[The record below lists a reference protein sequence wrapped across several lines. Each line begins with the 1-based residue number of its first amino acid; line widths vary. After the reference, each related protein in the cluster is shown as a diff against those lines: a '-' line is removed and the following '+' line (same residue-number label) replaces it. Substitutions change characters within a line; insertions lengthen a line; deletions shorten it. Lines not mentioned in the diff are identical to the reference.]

1 MCGNTLNQLNQ
12 DGRRFENRL
21 LAGLLNDLPDVVL
34 VLDLQG
40 RLQWGNHAAE
50 RMFGRLLIDS
60 VGLPGLELVHPDDV
74 ELVLRSLASVQ
85 GKETGTLIEVRAKT
99 PTGWRLLEVI
109 GSPVDWYGD
118 QAVLFSL
125 RDLTER
131 RRFEVARNEE
141 ARLRSLVQNAAAVTM
156 LVSPTGLL
164 DSVSGALSRVL
175 GHDPELVEHRPL
187 AELVYES
194 DRADL
199 KEAFT
204 RASLGASASNPVTVT
219 VRMLRHEGDETVPC
233 ELSLVNLLDDPT
245 VGGFVVSAR
254 DITARVATEQEL
266 HRTLSLLTATLEST
280 ADGILVVDTARRLS
294 SFNRRFIEMW
304 RLPDSLLATR
314 DDAAALAF
322 VSDQLADPNAFL
334 AKVEELYA
342 NPEAECRDTLEFKD
356 GQVFERYSRPQ
367 RVDGEAVGRVW
378 SFRDVT
384 ERKRTEEELRESEQQ
399 FRQVFNQGPLGIALV
414 DLDSRI
420 LDVNRALCRFVG
432 RTKNELV
439 GTTFAQCA
447 HPLDA
452 DKESELARKMSEEL
466 IPGYRSETRFVTD
479 LGEVVFG
486 TVTASVIRAENGA
499 PIYGLRIVEDITKR
513 KHLERE
519 LLAHAMTASKL
530 LASFTPRETEILT
543 LLCNGYTAAKMAE
556 RLSLSVRTVE
566 SHLANSYRK
575 LGVRTKDDA
584 TAEFARLTLAVR
596 DLKGGLPTS
605 ASDDE
610 YVEEIST
617 LLEKNPYG
625 TASRT

>member
-1 MCGNTLNQLNQ
+1 MHGNTLNQLNQ
-12 DGRRFENRL
+12 DGERFENRL

-50 RMFGRLLIDS
+50 RMFGRLLLDS
-60 VGLPGLELVHPDDV
+60 VGLPALELVHPDDV

-85 GKETGTLIEVRAKT
+85 RKETGTLIEVRAKT

-109 GSPVDWYGD
+109 GSLVDWHD
-118 QAVLFSL
+118 QQAVLFSL

-164 DSVSGALSRVL
+164 ESVSGALSRVL

-187 AELVYES
+187 AELVCES

-199 KEAFT
+199 KEALA
-204 RASLGASASNPVTVT
+204 RACLGASASNPVTVT
-219 VRMLRHEGDETVPC
+219 VRMLRHAGDEAVPC

-322 VSDQLADPNAFL
+322 VSEQLADPRVFL
-334 AKVEELYA
+334 AKVDELYA
-342 NPEAECRDTLEFKD
+342 HPEAESSDTLEFKD
-356 GQVFERYSRPQ
+356 GRVFERYSRPQ

-384 ERKRTEEELRESEQQ
+384 ERKRTEQELRESEQQ

-420 LDVNRALCRFVG
+420 VDVNRALCRFVG
-432 RTKNELV
+432 RTRNELV
-439 GTTFAQCA
+439 GSAFAQCA

-452 DKESELARKMSEEL
+452 DKESELDRRMSEGL

-486 TVTASVIRAENGA
+486 SVTASVIRAENGA

-519 LLAHAMTASKL
+519 LVAHATTAGKL

-543 LLCNGYTAAKMAE
+543 LLCDGYTAAKMAE
-556 RLSLSVRTVE
+556 ILSLSVRTVE

-584 TAEFARLTLAVR
+584 TAEFAALDLGGHRPQKRAPDERLR
-596 DLKGGLPTS
+596 
-605 ASDDE
+605 
-610 YVEEIST
+610 
-617 LLEKNPYG
+617 
-625 TASRT
+625 R